1 MVGQGYCSQGTQRQI
16 YRSSSCTSQ
25 SYVESVAFIV
35 RSILKQ
41 VAVLGLTETAERYST
56 FNTTHFLEE
65 YEPNMIKASNMS
77 AKSLAKYQARE
88 TWEDGWQTLAK
99 EVAESTTVEP
109 TSLLDRRLAYL
120 SAWLE
125 MELSL
130 PEQGTKNKG
139 KGKGRETDS
148 PKLEPFYVIMVFER
162 MLSVA
167 SFRTERTSKVNES
180 LIWLKYYRFMVSD
193 IDGKI
198 VGRNRG

>member
-1 MVGQGYCSQGTQRQI
+1 
-16 YRSSSCTSQ
+16 
-25 SYVESVAFIV
+25 VESVAFIV

-41 VAVLGLTETAERYST
+41 FAVLGLTETAERYST

-99 EVAESTTVEP
+99 EVAESTVEP

-193 IDGKI
+193 TDGKI
-198 VGRNRG
+198 VDRNRG